1 MLGVSARSDF
11 RGGSPARLTVALVLL
26 ASVGCASTP
35 LRPRAEP
42 CLAVLAGLP
51 DVNGRYVD
59 VSAWRGRV
67 LVVQFLASWCFPCIA
82 TAPRLEDLERRYG
95 SRGLSVIA
103 VGMDLEGSL
112 VLQPFQEQL
121 GLHFPVLVGDAS
133 LREGKTAFGR
143 ITTLPT
149 TVIIGRNDT
158 VLSAFKGVPAEGSLE
173 AFLEEALSLKP

>member
-1 MLGVSARSDF
+1 MSARSGL
-11 RGGSPARLTVALVLL
+11 RGGSPARLKVALAVLGL
-26 ASVGCASTP
+26 WGCAEAP

-42 CLAVLAGLP
+42 VLAVLSRLP

-59 VSAWRGRV
+59 ISGWKGRV
-67 LVVQFLASWCFPCIA
+67 VVVQFLASWCFPCIA

-95 SRGLSVIA
+95 SRGLSVVA

-121 GLHFPVLVGDAS
+121 GLHFPVLVGDAA

-149 TVIIGRNDT
+149 TVIIGRSDT

-173 AFLEEALSLKP
+173 GFVEEALSLKP

>member
-1 MLGVSARSDF
+1 
-11 RGGSPARLTVALVLL
+11 
-26 ASVGCASTP
+26 
-35 LRPRAEP
+35 
-42 CLAVLAGLP
+42 
-51 DVNGRYVD
+51 
-59 VSAWRGRV
+59 
-67 LVVQFLASWCFPCIA
+67 
-82 TAPRLEDLERRYG
+82 
-95 SRGLSVIA
+95 
-103 VGMDLEGSL
+103 MDLEGSL

-133 LREGKTAFGR
+133 LREGKPAFGR

>member
-1 MLGVSARSDF
+1 MSARGDA
-11 RGGSPARLTVALVLL
+11 RGGPPARLTFALVFLGL
-26 ASVGCASTP
+26 VGCADAP
-35 LRPRAEP
+35 LRPRADP
-42 CLAVLAGLP
+42 CLAVLARLP
-51 DVNGRYVD
+51 DLNGRYLD

-67 LVVQFLASWCFPCIA
+67 VVVQFLASWCFPCIA
-82 TAPRLEDLERRYG
+82 TAPRLEDLERRYA
-95 SRGLSVIA
+95 SRGLTVIA

-121 GLHFPVLVGDAS
+121 GLHFPLLLGDAN

-173 AFLEEALSLKP
+173 GFIEEALNLKQ